1 MKTRIRKMLSLF
13 LTVVL
18 IVPIFASVPVNKTEA
33 ADTVMPSGYTEYSFA
48 SLGFADGA
56 YEQSVTMYPAV
67 INANL
72 ENGVVIS
79 GYVKFESNSSSRICF
94 GEGIDNNGLKLLAGD
109 NCLIIQN
116 MLGDFF
122 YYEFIEEVA
131 GVPLVGQYVDLKLS
145 FQKVDQDGDGIKN
158 DLKVGVWFKDKLYN
172 NTYIYLYDYLFL
184 TPFASTVSIHR
195 QPGVAPICLRST
207 PPSGDGEAPT
217 EGMTEFTFADFG
229 LVDKVYSEYA
239 SVATP
244 SINANIDNGVV
255 IGGQVK
261 FDKNTGARIC
271 FGESVDYNGFKLHTA
286 YGEDLV
292 IQNMEPVGFFYY
304 SFTEEIAGVPV
315 TGEYVDLKLSFEKVN
330 HDGAGG
336 DNDLK
341 LGVWFAGK
349 LYNNQYIY
357 LDNYAALNPLISN
370 ISVVAQGASVGIKAP
385 LKGRDARVVRYE
397 DISEYRKTEGDYT
410 IPDDISNGYLF
421 AGWFEDESCE
431 KAIDIDK
438 RNGAAYAKFVDA
450 ELLRVK
456 AQVTAGTTILSE
468 KTSMRILSAVDSLD
482 YSKVGFELKVGNI
495 TRTVGNNTVYKSLTV
510 NLGDGNTFAQ
520 TPVEIFGK
528 AAEYFKA
535 CVITGIPK
543 VDFDTDII
551 ITPYWYTLDGTK
563 VTGTPT
569 AKKVS
574 QGIGF
579 IDDSHAYTFFG
590 NNDKRSE
597 WKVNSPTSYREHNMY
612 KLNGSSLICD
622 FVQEEKFSAEEY
634 PYMAYRYKATTQKT
648 QGLVYVATSEHTVY
662 NDEGLTW
669 IPLNTTG
676 EWTNHIVNLADNN
689 AYWEGTVN
697 AVRLDAVHWI
707 YDDPNSTVYV
717 DRIGF
722 FKTQEEAE
730 VFLNLPNEVDF
741 SKSQKIESGFV
752 QVMIPADAA
761 EAGDSVSDFMLTDI
775 SAAKAQNGIMPLVG
789 IKIGNT
795 VTPIPVSYVN
805 AVGYINYM
813 AETKGEYVLYYPEKS
828 PSNDNEFVSI
838 RGIMTESMIATDE
851 VTMETVWTALR
862 NTLVSKENGSASQW
876 AATLGIDTANGSKA
890 ATAKNIAEA
899 IHAYLTYLDAELFVD
914 TNYVSASKLRDA
926 EVLAVGSG
934 IITDIN
940 ASTVSGKELAS
951 IIKRTVMAIL
961 DQPVGTS
968 NIKKNAIKI
977 GGWTNM
983 TWKVDDAAMK
993 QVADCGIN
1001 MLMSVGD
1008 LENDNVLRQVL
1019 QSGRRYGI
1027 ELLRYNYYP
1036 NNFTL
1041 SNPNL
1046 IPVTN
1051 YKYYDFDS
1059 YLGNHIF
1066 DEPGSDSFAMM
1077 GDLSTYYQTQLPGKM
1092 SFYNLLPYYASAA
1105 QLKYGVNTTNKLTVD
1120 NFQTFYTNYLRQY
1133 ASEVPG
1139 NYMCMDLYPLR
1150 TVNYG
1155 IFGKYKTT
1163 YDNYLKNMD
1172 IFATVCREYNRDFWL
1187 YIQSVPTDFGREVD
1201 YNDIRWQMYTGLS
1214 FGVNTFIHFTYGSYD
1229 NDEALVGKDG
1239 KPTETYYAAQKANK
1253 EIMALSDDYMQYKN
1267 VGAFNK
1273 NCGNLNYA
1281 QFDNQYNNFN
1291 IIKNINSNDPLLFG
1305 CFEKKEGNGYAFSVV
1320 NMYDLFQNK
1329 SASLTFTLDGNH
1341 NVYAWTKGKK
1351 VSLTPNNGV
1360 YTLNLETAEGAFVVI
1375 E

>member
-1 MKTRIRKMLSLF
+1 MKIKMKKTLSLF
-13 LTVVL
+13 LAAVL
-18 IVPIFASVPVNKTEA
+18 IVPMFASIPAKKAEA
-33 ADTVMPSGYTEYSFA
+33 ADEVMPESYMEYTFA
-48 SLGFADGA
+48 DLGFADGT
-56 YEQSVTMYPAV
+56 YEQSATMYPAS

-72 ENGVVIS
+72 EKGVVIS
-79 GYVKFESNSSSRICF
+79 GQVKFESNSSSRICF
-94 GEGIDNNGLKLLAGD
+94 GAGIDNNGFKLLAGD
-109 NCLIIQN
+109 NRLIFQN

-122 YYEFIEEVA
+122 YYEFFEDIA
-131 GVPLVGQYVDLKLS
+131 GVPVVGKYVDLKLS
-145 FQKVDQDGDGIKN
+145 LQKVELDGDSAKN

-172 NTYIYLYDYLFL
+172 NAYIYLYDY
-184 TPFASTVSIHR
+184 PFIAPFSPSVSIHR
-195 QPGVAPICLRST
+195 QPGQAPISIRSN
-207 PPSGDGEAPT
+207 PSSDEVT
-217 EGMTEFTFADFG
+217 SEDLIEYTFADFG
-229 LVDKVYSEYA
+229 LLDNVYSEYA

-244 SINANIDNGVV
+244 NIHANIANGVV
-255 IGGQVK
+255 ISGQVK

-271 FGESVDYNGFKLHTA
+271 FGDSADVNGFKLHTD
-286 YGEDLV
+286 YGENLV
-292 IQNMEPVGFFYY
+292 IQNMAPVGFFYY
-304 SFTEEIAGVPV
+304 SFTEAVAGVPV
-315 TGEYVDLKLSFEKVN
+315 TGEYVDLKLSFQKVN
-330 HDGAGG
+330 HDGTGG

-357 LDNYAALNPLISN
+357 MDNYVAINPLISN
-370 ISVVAQGASVGIKAP
+370 ISIVPQGASVGIKAP
-385 LKGRDARVVRYE
+385 LKGRDAKVASYE
-397 DISEYRKTEGDYT
+397 DISEYRKTEGNYT
-410 IPDDISNGYLF
+410 IPNDIPKGYLF

-431 KAIDIDK
+431 TAIGIDK
-438 RNGAAYAKFVDA
+438 KNGAAYAKFVD
-450 ELLRVK
+450 EDLLGVK

-468 KTSMRILSAVDSLD
+468 ETSMRILSAVDSLD
-482 YSKVGFELKVGNI
+482 YSKVGFELKVDDI
-495 TRTVGNNTVYKSLTV
+495 TQTVGNNTVYKTLTV

-543 VDFDTDII
+543 ADFNTDII
-551 ITPYWYTLDGTK
+551 VTPYWYTLDGTK

-569 AKKVS
+569 TKKVS

-590 NNDKRSE
+590 NDDKRSE
-597 WKVNSPTSYREHNMY
+597 WKVNSTTSYRELNTY

-662 NDEGLTW
+662 NDAGLTW

-676 EWTNHIVNLADNN
+676 EWTNHIVNLSDNN

-697 AVRLDAVHWI
+697 SVRLDAVHWI

-730 VFLNLPNEVDF
+730 VFLNLPNEIDF

-752 QVMIPADAA
+752 QVMIPANAA
-761 EAGDSVSDFMLTDI
+761 AAGDSVSDFMLADV
-775 SAAKAQNGIMPLVG
+775 SAAKAQNGTMPLVG
-789 IKIGNT
+789 IKEGNT
-795 VTPIPVSYVN
+795 VTPVPVSYVN

-813 AETKGEYVLYYPEKS
+813 AETKGEYVLYYPEKN

-838 RGIMTESMIATDE
+838 RGIMTEAMIAADE
-851 VTMETVWTALR
+851 VTMENVWMALR
-862 NTLVSKENGSASQW
+862 NTMVNKGNANVSQW
-876 AATLGIDTANGSKA
+876 ASSIGIDTSNGNKA
-890 ATAKNIAEA
+890 VTAKNIAKA
-899 IHAYLTYLDAELFVD
+899 IHAYMTYLDAEVFVD

-926 EVLAVGSG
+926 EALAVGSG

-977 GGWTNM
+977 GGWTHM

-1077 GDLSTYYQTQLPGKM
+1077 GDLATYYQNQLPGKM

-1105 QLKYGVNTTNKLTVD
+1105 QLKYGVNTTNKLNTD
-1120 NFQTFYTNYLRQY
+1120 NFKAFYENYLRQY
-1133 ASEVPG
+1133 ASTVPG

-1150 TVNYG
+1150 IADYG

-1172 IFATVCREYNRDFWL
+1172 IFATVCRETNRDFWL
-1187 YIQSVPTDFGREVD
+1187 YIQSTPMGFGREVD
-1201 YNDIRWQMYTGLS
+1201 YNDLRWQMYTGLS

-1229 NDEALVGKDG
+1229 NDEALIDKNG
-1239 KPTETYYAAQKANK
+1239 KPTERYYAAQKINK

-1267 VGAFNK
+1267 VGAFNM
-1273 NCGNLNYA
+1273 NCTSSSYDYA
-1281 QFDNQYNNFN
+1281 QFDNQYEDFDVL
-1291 IIKNINSNDPLLFG
+1291 KSVNSNAPLLFG
-1305 CFEKKEGNGYAFSVV
+1305 CFEKKEGRGYAFSVV
-1320 NMYDLFQNK
+1320 NMYDLSQNK

-1341 NVYAWTKGKK
+1341 NVYAWIQGKK

-1360 YTLNLETAEGAFVVI
+1360 YTLNLETAEGVFIVI